1 MPLPP
6 TLRPSFVIRRKALR
20 EGIFGSSRFWK
31 FVAYSILGRQLFKRF
46 FGKQPQVVDVS
57 VFKGAGHLM
66 QIETL
71 SPQGRRRGRRSTH

>member
-6 TLRPSFVIRRKALR
+6 TLRPAFVIRRKALR
-20 EGIFGSSRFWK
+20 QGIFGSSRFWK
-31 FVAYSILGRQLFKRF
+31 IVAYSMFGRQLFKRF

-57 VFKGAGHLM
+57 ILKGAGHLM

-71 SPQGRRRGRRSTH
+71 PQQGRRRGRRSTR